1 MPIFSFS
8 EADRKRWA
16 AQGALAVQTAAE
28 RTRASMA
35 DNLEAFGEDSFPDV
49 PGEVF
54 DQQEWLDEMNGE
66 IADYFDEIA
75 AEAAYAFAD
84 GAEIDPTDGEDGG
97 PGFFTSAAILAMTG
111 LIGYEIAQMLSNRG
125 EIVADRVE
133 TLMGRGSEDGW
144 DSTRLG
150 DELGLGED
158 TSGPLSDA
166 LAEAMGESSAT
177 SISEGAAHGMI
188 ELGQMV
194 GTKTWNCMFRN
205 SRDSHMDADGQTVAV
220 DELFVL
226 AGGEGMYPGDPE
238 LPPEESINCVLP
250 DTVLSADEISRAY
263 RRIYSGPVVRLST
276 RAGHDLTVTPNHPV
290 LTGRGWVP
298 ACEVQPSVDHL
309 YRLVDEAVI
318 TGVDPHIQGDPA
330 SEVFVAARDAGVVH
344 RVVGSSMDFHG
355 DGRVTDVEVVSTD
368 RLLRT
373 SDVAALSKSLQEFML
388 VGADELEGALAG
400 PGFGRQLVGPGLAS
414 ASGGVGGNDR
424 RGVSFLSGSLGFAP
438 SSEFSPGLGEP
449 MVDRPTGHVE
459 ISGEALDGLAGV
471 VAADEVVSIEWG
483 QWSGYVFNLGT
494 ASNWYGA
501 NGLIAHNCQCWV
513 TYSIDSP
520 DEGVVEGEASA
531 DEEGGALADITPGDS
546 GDGTADAGA
555 LSVGRVP
562 QKRGVGLYAAGDVAL
577 LRDGTDSVTLVNSKS
592 LADNSNGGRW
602 AVREFGGPGSGPHKV
617 SDAEKADRAER
628 KAVIDEQKSLKGT
641 TGKEGRPRDEAK
653 IAEIRG
659 TKGSDTQKDFKDAN
673 GKYTPERQA
682 LHAQIIASFLEGVPK
697 ADGTPSVTFL
707 GGGPAAGKSTVETSG
722 RSGMPSTAN
731 REAVLVNADE
741 IKNMLPEMD
750 KLVEAGDRGAAGF
763 VHEESSDVSAM
774 LLQAA
779 LDGGYHTVVDAVGD
793 SSTEK
798 MGAKIDAARAS
809 GAAVKGLYVT
819 APTDVAVARAEARGE
834 KKGRFVGESIVR
846 AGHASVSRIF
856 PQIADK
862 FDSVQL
868 FDSGTGGEPKLL
880 GEGTFGQPFTVHDDA
895 GYGTF
900 LAKGTA

>member
-16 AQGALAVQTAAE
+16 AQGALAVQAAAE

-54 DQQEWLDEMNGE
+54 DQQEWLDEMEGE

-194 GTKTWNCMFRN
+194 GTKTWNCVAPDTLVAGVGVTAVSRKWFAGEMVRISTRSGAVLSVTPEHRVLVRDVGWVRADALVEGNELVRSRPAEWSPSSDPHISNGVRIEEMFEASVVVSPPDRVPAVSVNFDGKRSHEEVDVVRPARFLVDRLEASFLQQACEDLLVLCDAGLACLFADSYRSSVRQLVGGAFPDQELAFVQPSEMDVRGPEARPNSSASHANLGPDSPARHSALVSTDDVVLVERYEYEGNVYDLSTERGWFLADAGVIVHNCMFSN

-263 RRIYSGPVVRLST
+263 RRSYSGPVVRLST

-298 ACEVQPSVDHL
+298 ACAVQPSVDHL

-344 RVVGSSMDFHG
+344 RVAGSSVDFHG

-373 SDVAALSKSLQEFML
+373 SDVPALSESLQEFML
-388 VGADELEGALAG
+388 VGADVLEGAFAG
-400 PGFGRQLVGPGLAS
+400 AGFGRQLVGPGPAS
-414 ASGGVGGNDR
+414 ESGGVGGNDR

-438 SSEFSPGLGEP
+438 SSEFSSRLGEP

-471 VAADEVVSIEWG
+471 VAADEVVSVEWG

-501 NGLIAHNCQCWV
+501 NGLIVHNCQCWV

-546 GDGTADAGA
+546 GDGTADAEA

-577 LRDGTDSVTLVNSKS
+577 LRDGTDSVTLVNAKS
-592 LADNSNGGRW
+592 ASAVSDGSRW
-602 AVREFGGPGSGPHKV
+602 GVREFGGPGSGPHKLT
-617 SDAEKADRAER
+617 DAEKADRAER
-628 KAVIDEQKSLKGT
+628 KGVIDEQKSLKG
-641 TGKEGRPRDEAK
+641 KIGRA
-653 IAEIRG
+653 
-659 TKGSDTQKDFKDAN
+659 
-673 GKYTPERQA
+673 
-682 LHAQIIASFLEGVPK
+682 HV
-697 ADGTPSVTFL
+697 
-707 GGGPAAGKSTVETSG
+707 
-722 RSGMPSTAN
+722 
-731 REAVLVNADE
+731 
-741 IKNMLPEMD
+741 
-750 KLVEAGDRGAAGF
+750 
-763 VHEESSDVSAM
+763 
-774 LLQAA
+774 
-779 LDGGYHTVVDAVGD
+779 
-793 SSTEK
+793 
-798 MGAKIDAARAS
+798 
-809 GAAVKGLYVT
+809 
-819 APTDVAVARAEARGE
+819 
-834 KKGRFVGESIVR
+834 
-846 AGHASVSRIF
+846 
-856 PQIADK
+856 
-862 FDSVQL
+862 
-868 FDSGTGGEPKLL
+868 
-880 GEGTFGQPFTVHDDA
+880 
-895 GYGTF
+895 
-900 LAKGTA
+900 

>member
-238 LPPEESINCVLP
+238 LPPEESINC
-250 DTVLSADEISRAY
+250 
-263 RRIYSGPVVRLST
+263 G
-276 RAGHDLTVTPNHPV
+276 
-290 LTGRGWVP
+290 
-298 ACEVQPSVDHL
+298 
-309 YRLVDEAVI
+309 
-318 TGVDPHIQGDPA
+318 
-330 SEVFVAARDAGVVH
+330 
-344 RVVGSSMDFHG
+344 
-355 DGRVTDVEVVSTD
+355 
-368 RLLRT
+368 
-373 SDVAALSKSLQEFML
+373 
-388 VGADELEGALAG
+388 
-400 PGFGRQLVGPGLAS
+400 
-414 ASGGVGGNDR
+414 
-424 RGVSFLSGSLGFAP
+424 
-438 SSEFSPGLGEP
+438 
-449 MVDRPTGHVE
+449 
-459 ISGEALDGLAGV
+459 
-471 VAADEVVSIEWG
+471 
-483 QWSGYVFNLGT
+483 
-494 ASNWYGA
+494 
-501 NGLIAHNCQCWV
+501 CWV

-602 AVREFGGPGSGPHKV
+602 AVREFGGPGSGPHKLT
-617 SDAEKADRAER
+617 DAEKADRAER

-750 KLVEAGDRGAAGF
+750 KLVEVGDRGAAGF

-880 GEGTFGQPFTVHDDA
+880 GEGTLGQPFTVHDDA